1 MKVSVVQ
8 SQNGIMM
15 NAGEKKKDCGSFKND
30 YIQNTNMC
38 NSGCNRACKIDEYL
52 DIK

>member
-15 NAGEKKKDCGSFKND
+15 NAGEKKKIVVLLKMIIYRILVCVIVDVIGHVKLMN
-30 YIQNTNMC
+30 I
-38 NSGCNRACKIDEYL
+38 
-52 DIK
+52 